1 MSKQVICM
9 SDVDSYIVMY
19 NSSNEANDIVES
31 KQLIVFLSASYFFSN
46 IGGSRLSR
54 DWDPLTSHN
63 EVRETYS
70 AITLGYSQL
79 SDLQRM
85 NEIDHYSILG
95 TS

>member
-1 MSKQVICM
+1 MSKQVICI

-19 NSSNEANDIVES
+19 NSSNGANDIVES
-31 KQLIVFLSASYFFSN
+31 KQLIVFLLASYFFSN

>member
-1 MSKQVICM
+1 
-9 SDVDSYIVMY
+9 
-19 NSSNEANDIVES
+19 
-31 KQLIVFLSASYFFSN
+31 VFLSASYFFSN

>member
-1 MSKQVICM
+1 MSKQVICI

-46 IGGSRLSR
+46 IGGSQLSR

>member
-1 MSKQVICM
+1 MSKQVICI